1 VPAVSAT
8 RLRRIA
14 RKPPGYVLRRVGR
27 ELLGEVQRG
36 QLMAASRGRGPLT
49 SERVV
54 PGGLTRATA
63 LTQERVRAI
72 GAFGAA
78 IAYVRDQPGLRE
90 NLERRV
96 RLALERRVE
105 LFGHGL
111 VAVGTPPAW
120 NLDPLTGRPWPT
132 GFHRRLDVFDIQHPT
147 DVKLVWELSR
157 LRHCLALA
165 QGAVVLDSEEAIEAL
180 ELDIADWRARN
191 PVGWTVN
198 WTVAME
204 VALRAVNLICIDGVL
219 LAGNRE
225 LQNRAGLVASLY
237 QHGWFLRRNLE
248 ISDVNGNH
256 FLANAVGLIWLGA
269 YFGEVGEASE
279 WLSLGVEMTLRAS
292 QEQVLEDGLDH
303 EGSVPYHLLVLEMFL
318 AAYAATGKQLAGA
331 EHAIGSL
338 LDAAVLLTDERGQVP
353 DLGDDDGGRVLAFSD
368 TPSQD
373 ARRVLALGAAL
384 LQHPGS
390 AKRSRGGD
398 HEDAI
403 WLAGP
408 SPLVAAMALERSAR
422 PTAAPTHLPAGGLV
436 VMGQG
441 KDRVVVDVG
450 TVGFRGRGGH
460 GHLDALSFVAWLDG
474 ELAIRDSG
482 TGTYTA
488 DAALRNEL
496 RSAEGHNV
504 VVVDGMPY
512 AQIGGADQLWA
523 IEGDS
528 PPRLVSLIGDDAGQ
542 HVVARQEIP
551 AARGVA
557 VVEREISL
565 SAGQLRWR
573 DRVLAPKG
581 ATVRHL
587 IQLPE
592 GCRWQGKAI
601 VHPKLSYQGR
611 WPAGGS
617 LQIVSCRWSRGYGRT
632 EPGARAIV
640 CYSSDGE
647 PSEVSWTVV
656 HSTKA
661 AVIAVRP

>member
-1 VPAVSAT
+1 VPAVSPT
-8 RLRRIA
+8 QLRRLA
-14 RKPPGYVLRRVGR
+14 HKPPGYVLRRVGR

-36 QLMAASRGRGPLT
+36 QLMAASRGHGPLT
-49 SERVV
+49 SERIV
-54 PGGLTRATA
+54 PGGLRRATA
-63 LTQERVRAI
+63 LTQERVRSI
-72 GAFGAA
+72 GAFDSA
-78 IAYVRDQPGLRE
+78 IAYVRDRPLLQD

-105 LFGHGL
+105 LFGDGL
-111 VAVGTPPAW
+111 VAVGTPPEW
-120 NLDPLTGRPWPT
+120 NRDPLTGRPWPT
-132 GFHRRLDVFDIQHPT
+132 GFHRRLNVFDIQHPT

-165 QGAVVLDSEEAIEAL
+165 QGVAVLDIEEALEAL
-180 ELDIADWRARN
+180 ELDLADWRARN

-225 LQNRAGLVASLY
+225 LQDRAGLVASLY

-248 ISDVNGNH
+248 ISDINGNH

-279 WLSLGVEMTLRAS
+279 WLSLGVEMTLQAS
-292 QEQVLEDGLDH
+292 REQVLDDGLDH

-318 AAYAATGKQLAGA
+318 TAYAIAGRRLAA
-331 EHAIGSL
+331 CEHAIGRL
-338 LDAAVLLTDERGQVP
+338 LDTTVLLTDESGQVP

-368 TPSQD
+368 APSQD

-390 AKRSRGGD
+390 AERSRRGD
-398 HEDAI
+398 SEDAI

-408 SPLVAAMALERSAR
+408 SRLAATATLERPAR
-422 PTAAPTHLPAGGLV
+422 PTAPAHLPAGGLV
-436 VMGQG
+436 VMERG

-450 TVGFRGRGGH
+450 AVGFRGRGGH

-482 TGTYTA
+482 TGTYTG
-488 DAALRNEL
+488 DAELRNEL
-496 RSAEGHNV
+496 RGAESHNV
-504 VVVDGMPY
+504 VVVDQMPY
-512 AQIGGADQLWA
+512 AQIGGTDRLWA

-528 PPRLVSLIGDDAGQ
+528 PPKLVSLASEDASQ
-542 HVVARQEIP
+542 RVVVHQELP
-551 AARGVA
+551 AMHGIAT
-557 VVEREISL
+557 VEREISL

-573 DRVLAPKG
+573 DSVLAPRG

-592 GCRWQGKAI
+592 GCRLKGEAI
-601 VHPKLSYQGR
+601 IHPKLSYQGR

-617 LQIVSCRWSRGYGRT
+617 LQIVPCRWSKGYGHT

-647 PSEVSWTVV
+647 PAEVSWTVV
-656 HSTKA
+656 
-661 AVIAVRP
+661 RL

>member
-1 VPAVSAT
+1 MPAVSAT

-36 QLMAASRGRGPLT
+36 QLMASSRGRGPLT
-49 SERVV
+49 SERIV
-54 PGGLTRATA
+54 PGGLPRATA

-72 GAFGAA
+72 GAFGSA
-78 IAYVRDQPGLRE
+78 IAYVRDQPVLRDD
-90 NLERRV
+90 LERRV

-105 LFGHGL
+105 LFGRGL
-111 VAVGTPPAW
+111 VAVGTPPEW
-120 NLDPLTGRPWPT
+120 NLDPVTDRPWPT
-132 GFHRRLDVFDIQHPT
+132 GFHRRLNVFDIQHPT

-157 LRHCLALA
+157 LRHCLSLA
-165 QGAVVLDSEEAIEAL
+165 QGVVVLDSEDALKAL
-180 ELDIADWRARN
+180 ELELADWRARN

-219 LAGNRE
+219 VAGNRA
-225 LQNRAGLVASLY
+225 LQDRAGLVASLY

-279 WLSLGVEMTLRAS
+279 WLALGVEMTLRAS
-292 QEQVLEDGLDH
+292 REQVLEDGLDH

-318 AAYAATGKQLAGA
+318 AAYAAAGRQLAGA
-331 EHAIGSL
+331 EHAIERL
-338 LDAAVLLTDERGQVP
+338 LDAAVLLTDERGRIP

-368 TPSQD
+368 ASSQD

-384 LQHPGS
+384 LRHPGS
-390 AKRSRGGD
+390 ANRSRGGD
-398 HEDAI
+398 PQDAI

-408 SPLVAAMALERSAR
+408 SRVAAAALENPAC
-422 PTAAPTHLPAGGLV
+422 PTAPTHLPAGGLV
-436 VMGQG
+436 VMENG

-482 TGTYTA
+482 TGTYTG
-488 DAALRNEL
+488 DAELRNEL
-496 RSAEGHNV
+496 RSAESHNV
-504 VVVDGMPY
+504 VVVDEMPY

-528 PPRLVSLIGDDAGQ
+528 PPRLVSLIGGDARQ
-542 HVVARQEIP
+542 RVVVRQEIP
-551 AARGVA
+551 AARGTA

-565 SAGQLRWR
+565 SAGQLCWR

-587 IQLPE
+587 IQLPD
-592 GCRWQGKAI
+592 GCRLQDGAI
-601 VHPKLSYQGR
+601 VHSQLSYEGR
-611 WPAGGS
+611 WPEGGS
-617 LQIVSCRWSRGYGRT
+617 LQIMPCRWSTEYGRT

-640 CYSSDGE
+640 CYSSKGE
-647 PSEVSWTVV
+647 PTEVSWTVV
-656 HSTKA
+656 R
-661 AVIAVRP
+661 I

>member
-1 VPAVSAT
+1 VSALSAT
-8 RLRRIA
+8 RLRRLA
-14 RKPPGYVLRRVGR
+14 RKPPGYVLQRVGR

-49 SERVV
+49 SERIV

-72 GAFGAA
+72 GAFIPA
-78 IAYVRDQPGLRE
+78 IAYVRDQPVLHE

-96 RLALERRVE
+96 SLALERRVE

-111 VAVGTPPAW
+111 VAVGTPPEW

-132 GFHRRLDVFDIQHPT
+132 GFHRRLNVFDIQHST

-157 LRHCLALA
+157 LRHCLSLA
-165 QGAVVLDSEEAIEAL
+165 QGVVVLDSEEALEAL
-180 ELDIADWRARN
+180 ELELADWRARN

-225 LQNRAGLVASLY
+225 LQDRAGLVASLY

-256 FLANAVGLIWLGA
+256 FLANAVGLIWLGS
-269 YFGEVGEASE
+269 YFGKVGEASE
-279 WLSLGVEMTLRAS
+279 WLALGVEMTLRAS
-292 QEQVLEDGLDH
+292 REQVLEDGLDH

-318 AAYAATGKQLAGA
+318 TAYVVAEGQLAGA
-331 EHAIGSL
+331 EDAIRGL
-338 LDAAVLLTDERGQVP
+338 LDAAVILSDERGRVP
-353 DLGDDDGGRVLAFSD
+353 DLGDDDSGRVLAFSAS
-368 TPSQD
+368 PSRD
-373 ARRVLALGAAL
+373 ARRVLALGASL

-390 AKRSRGGD
+390 AERSRGGD
-398 HEDAI
+398 SQDAI

-408 SPLVAAMALERSAR
+408 SRFAAAVALERPAR
-422 PTAAPTHLPAGGLV
+422 PTAPVHLPAGGLV
-436 VMGQG
+436 VMENDN
-441 KDRVVVDVG
+441 DRVVVDVG

-482 TGTYTA
+482 TGTYTG

-496 RSAEGHNV
+496 RGAESHNV

-512 AQIGGADQLWA
+512 AQIGGADQLWT

-528 PPRLVSLIGDDAGQ
+528 PPRLVSLIGDDARQ
-542 HVVARQEIP
+542 HVVVRQEIP

-581 ATVRHL
+581 AEVQHL
-587 IQLPE
+587 IQLPS
-592 GCRWQGKAI
+592 GCRLRDGTI
-601 VHPKLSYQGR
+601 THSKLSYKGR
-611 WPAGGS
+611 WPKGGS
-617 LQIVSCRWSRGYGRT
+617 LQIMPCRWSPEYGRT
-632 EPGARAIV
+632 EPGVRAIV
-640 CYSSDGE
+640 CYSSKGE
-647 PSEVSWTVV
+647 PTEVSWTVV
-656 HSTKA
+656 
-661 AVIAVRP
+661 RL